1 MLPSSHENSVLNA
14 IRRTGVGYADALS
27 VIVDS
32 QIENPTKKQRIPANS
47 PRGKLLQRLFSLGP
61 CRLVPDPHEDGWF
74 YKGGGDRWGVNRY
87 ADRLERYG
95 AEAEIVLTRI
105 VRLQRQLQEELSM
118 SSSATGQIEEA

>member
-14 IRRTGVGYADALS
+14 IRRSGVGYAEALS

-74 YKGGGDRWGVNRY
+74 YKGGGRRGVNGY

-95 AEAEIVLTRI
+95 AETEIVLTRI
-105 VRLQRQLQEELSM
+105 VRLQRQLQEQLVSKTPEEL
-118 SSSATGQIEEA
+118 

>member
-14 IRRTGVGYADALS
+14 IRRSGVGYAEALS

-32 QIENPTKKQRIPANS
+32 QIENPTKKQRISANS

-74 YKGGGDRWGVNRY
+74 YKGGGRRGVNGY

-95 AEAEIVLTRI
+95 AEAEIVLSRI
-105 VRLQRQLQEELSM
+105 VSLQKHLQDELLPDPTDQSKE
-118 SSSATGQIEEA
+118 G